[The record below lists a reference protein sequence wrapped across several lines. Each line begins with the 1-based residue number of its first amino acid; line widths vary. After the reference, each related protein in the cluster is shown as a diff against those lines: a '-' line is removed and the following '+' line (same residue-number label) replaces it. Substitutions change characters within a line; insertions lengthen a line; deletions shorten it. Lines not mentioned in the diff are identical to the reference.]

1 MRAAITDTLLAAV
14 DLLEAEASSAKRG
27 AYRLALA
34 VLLATVGAILLL
46 AALLALGWGLLTA
59 LTAALTPAGARLLT
73 GAVLGLVAGGVLW
86 TAARTN
92 R

>member
-1 MRAAITDTLLAAV
+1 MRAAITETLLAAV
-14 DLLEAEASSAKRG
+14 DLMEAEAASAKRG

-34 VLLATVGAILLL
+34 VLLAAVGSVLLL
-46 AALLALGWGLLTA
+46 AGLLALGWGLLTM
-59 LTAALTPAGARLLT
+59 LSAALGPAGARLLV
-73 GAVLGLVAGGVLW
+73 GATLALVAGGVLW

>member
-1 MRAAITDTLLAAV
+1 MRAAITETLLAAV
-14 DLLEAEASSAKRG
+14 DLMEAEAASAKRG

-34 VLLATVGAILLL
+34 VLLAGVGAVVLV

-59 LTAALTPAGARLLT
+59 LTTALTPSGARLLT
-73 GAVLGLVAGGVLW
+73 GAALLLVAGGVLW